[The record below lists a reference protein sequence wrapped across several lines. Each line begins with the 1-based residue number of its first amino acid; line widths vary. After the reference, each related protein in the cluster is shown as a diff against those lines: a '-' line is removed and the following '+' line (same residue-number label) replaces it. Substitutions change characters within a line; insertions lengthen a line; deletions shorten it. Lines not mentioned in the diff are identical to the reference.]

1 VKAGLRSRPAQKAA
15 WGDGSTSPWSLSS
28 SMEHRAKMA
37 ILPQTSVLVEGTVI
51 VCAWC
56 ALYQQPH
63 AAVRELAAAEWSIP
77 LPPRRRT
84 QKLPETIVVVG

>member
-1 VKAGLRSRPAQKAA
+1 
-15 WGDGSTSPWSLSS
+15 
-28 SMEHRAKMA
+28 MA
-37 ILPQTSVLVEGTVI
+37 ILPQTSELVEGPVM

-56 ALYQQPH
+56 ALYQRPH

-77 LPPRRRT
+77 LPPRRQT